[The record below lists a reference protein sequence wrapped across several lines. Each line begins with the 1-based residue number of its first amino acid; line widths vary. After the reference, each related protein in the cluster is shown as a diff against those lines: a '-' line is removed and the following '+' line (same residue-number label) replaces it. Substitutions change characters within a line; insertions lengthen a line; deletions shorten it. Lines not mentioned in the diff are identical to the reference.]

1 MKGTKLALFVV
12 FAAVAAAIF
21 VRLGFWQL
29 HRLHERR
36 AYNALVISRLD
47 SAAVDARALPR
58 DTALARFR
66 RVRVAGVPDYD
77 HQLLWAARSYKG
89 SPGVN
94 LLTPVRIAGSDTAV
108 IVDRGWVY
116 APDGATVDEAKWRER
131 DTVFEGFAEPLPS
144 KGGAAYS
151 ERPRTLARL
160 SVAVV
165 AKALPY
171 PVAPVYVVE
180 LGDSAIA
187 PDRIARLTIPP
198 LDEGPH
204 MSYAIQWFSFAVI
217 ALAGAGIAVARR
229 DKADTPGVPSNGQQR
244 ADRRG

>member
-1 MKGTKLALFVV
+1 MKGTKLTLFVL

-47 SAAVDARALPR
+47 SAEVDVTRLPS

-66 RVRVAGVPDYD
+66 RVRVTGTPDYA
-77 HQLLWAARSYKG
+77 HELLWAARSYKG

-94 LLTPVRIAGSDTAV
+94 LLTPIRIPGRDTAV
-108 IVDRGWVY
+108 LVDRGWVY
-116 APDGATVDEAKWRER
+116 APDGATVDESKWHET
-131 DTVFEGFAEPLPS
+131 DTVFSGFAEPLPS
-144 KGGAAYS
+144 TGGAAYTT
-151 ERPRTLARL
+151 RPRTLARL
-160 SVAVV
+160 SVDVV
-165 AKALPY
+165 RKALPY
-171 PVAPVYVVE
+171 PVALMYVVE

-187 PDRIARLTIPP
+187 PDRIARLTVPP

-217 ALAGAGIAVARR
+217 AIAGAVVVVVN
-229 DKADTPGVPSNGQQR
+229 T
-244 ADRRG
+244 RRGGTDIPGPPPGPGPMA